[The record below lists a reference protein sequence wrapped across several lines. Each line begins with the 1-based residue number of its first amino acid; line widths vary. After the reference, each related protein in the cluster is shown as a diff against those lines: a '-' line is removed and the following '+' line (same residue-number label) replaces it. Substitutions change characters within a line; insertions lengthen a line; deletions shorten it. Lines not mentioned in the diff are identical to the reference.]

1 VAGIANDFIVIS
13 WKPSFY
19 FLNHDFL
26 IFMLVNDK
34 DVTQAKYLHLI
45 SFSPA
50 VNSVFDLGVNLKKLS
65 SFMFRITNTKFK
77 VQPG

>member
-1 VAGIANDFIVIS
+1 
-13 WKPSFY
+13 
-19 FLNHDFL
+19 
-26 IFMLVNDK
+26 MLVNDK

>member
-1 VAGIANDFIVIS
+1 
-13 WKPSFY
+13 
-19 FLNHDFL
+19 
-26 IFMLVNDK
+26 MLVNDK

-65 SFMFRITNTKFK
+65 TFIFRITWTQSPKSNLDERFAWRYI
-77 VQPG
+77 